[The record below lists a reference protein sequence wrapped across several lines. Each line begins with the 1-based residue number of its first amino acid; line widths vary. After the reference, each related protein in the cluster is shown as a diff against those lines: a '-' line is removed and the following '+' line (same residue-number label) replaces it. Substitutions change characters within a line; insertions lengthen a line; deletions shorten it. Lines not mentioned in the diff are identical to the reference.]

1 MQSGSQFSYEDRYGV
16 RPAKRWVLPATVIAA
31 VGISWLVWVG
41 LHHSNPDI
49 RSSVISFTATTDRE
63 MSIRYEVVRKD
74 KDQVLT
80 CTLVARDYDK
90 TVVGQ
95 IEDEIGPGLAV
106 VQKNTQIPTRSQGVN
121 ADVVACRIK

>member
-41 LHHSNPDI
+41 LHHSNPGI
-49 RSSVISFTATTDRE
+49 RVSVISFTATTDRD

-106 VQKNTQIPTRSQGVN
+106 VQKNTEIPTRSQGVN

>member
-1 MQSGSQFSYEDRYGV
+1 MQSGPEFSYEDRYGV
-16 RPAKRWVLPATVIAA
+16 HPTKGWVAPAIVIA
-31 VGISWLVWVG
+31 VIGMSWLVWVG
-41 LHHSNPDI
+41 LHHSNPNI
-49 RSSVISFTATTDRE
+49 RASVISFTATTDRE

-74 KDQVLT
+74 KNQVLT

-95 IEDEIGPGLAV
+95 IEDEIGPGRTV
-106 VQKNTQIPTRSQGVN
+106 VQKNTEIPTRSQGVN

>member
-16 RPAKRWVLPATVIAA
+16 RPTKGWVAPAIFIAVI
-31 VGISWLVWVG
+31 GISWLVWVG

-49 RSSVISFTATTDRE
+49 RSSVISFTPTTDRA

-106 VQKNTQIPTRSQGVN
+106 VQKNTEIPTRSQGVN

>member
-16 RPAKRWVLPATVIAA
+16 RPTKRWVLPATVIA
-31 VGISWLVWVG
+31 VIGMSWLVWVG

-106 VQKNTQIPTRSQGVN
+106 VQKNTEIPTRSQGVN

>member
-16 RPAKRWVLPATVIAA
+16 RPAKRWVLPATVIASI
-31 VGISWLVWVG
+31 GISWLVWVG

-90 TVVGQ
+90 SVVGQ

-106 VQKNTQIPTRSQGVN
+106 VQKNTEIPTRSQGVN

>member
-16 RPAKRWVLPATVIAA
+16 RPTKGWVLPATVIAA
-31 VGISWLVWVG
+31 IGISWLVWVG
-41 LHHSNPDI
+41 LHHSNPGI
-49 RSSVISFTATTDRE
+49 RVSVISFTATNDRE
-63 MSIRYEVVRKD
+63 MSIRYEVVRKN

-95 IEDEIGPGLAV
+95 IEEEIGPGLAV

>member
-16 RPAKRWVLPATVIAA
+16 RPAKRWVLPATVFAA
-31 VGISWLVWVG
+31 IGISWLVWVG
-41 LHHSNPDI
+41 LHHSNPDS

-106 VQKNTQIPTRSQGVN
+106 VQKNTEIPTRSQGVN

>member
-1 MQSGSQFSYEDRYGV
+1 MQSGPGFSYEDRYGV
-16 RPAKRWVLPATVIAA
+16 RPTKGWVLPATVIAA
-31 VGISWLVWVG
+31 IGISWLVWVA

-49 RSSVISFTATTDRE
+49 RASVISFTATTDRE

-74 KDQVLT
+74 KDQALT

-106 VQKNTQIPTRSQGVN
+106 VQKNTDIPTRSQGVN

>member
-1 MQSGSQFSYEDRYGV
+1 MQSGSEFSYEDRYGV
-16 RPAKRWVLPATVIAA
+16 RQAKGWVVPAVVIA
-31 VGISWLVWVG
+31 VIGISWLAWVG
-41 LHHSNPDI
+41 LHHSNPGI
-49 RSSVISFTATTDRE
+49 RFSVISFTATTDRE

-106 VQKNTQIPTRSQGVN
+106 VQKNTDIPTRSQGVN

>member
-31 VGISWLVWVG
+31 TGISWLVWVG

-74 KDQVLT
+74 EDQVLT

-106 VQKNTQIPTRSQGVN
+106 VQKNTEIPTRSQGVN

>member
-1 MQSGSQFSYEDRYGV
+1 MQSDSHFSYEDRYGIGPRKGWV
-16 RPAKRWVLPATVIAA
+16 VPALVIASI
-31 VGISWLVWVG
+31 GLSWLVWAG
-41 LHHSNPDI
+41 LHHSNPSI
-49 RSSVISFTATTDRE
+49 RASVISFTATTDRA

-74 KDQVLT
+74 KNQGIT

-95 IEDEIGPGLAV
+95 IDDEIGPGLAV
-106 VQKNTQIPTRSQGVN
+106 VQKTSDIPTRSQGVN

>member
-16 RPAKRWVLPATVIAA
+16 RPAKRWVLPATVIASI
-31 VGISWLVWVG
+31 GISWLVWVG
-41 LHHSNPDI
+41 LHHSNPEI

-106 VQKNTQIPTRSQGVN
+106 VQKNTEIPTRSQGVN

>member
-16 RPAKRWVLPATVIAA
+16 RPTKGWVAPAIFIAVI
-31 VGISWLVWVG
+31 GISWLVWVG
-41 LHHSNPDI
+41 LHYSNPDI
-49 RSSVISFTATTDRE
+49 RSSVISFTATTDRA

-106 VQKNTQIPTRSQGVN
+106 VQKNTEIPTRSQGVN

>member
-16 RPAKRWVLPATVIAA
+16 RPTKRWVLPATVIAA
-31 VGISWLVWVG
+31 IGISWLVWVG

-49 RSSVISFTATTDRE
+49 RSSVISFTATTERE

-74 KDQVLT
+74 KDQVLK

>member
-1 MQSGSQFSYEDRYGV
+1 MQSGSEFSYEDRYGV
-16 RPAKRWVLPATVIAA
+16 RPTKGWVAPAIVIA
-31 VGISWLVWVG
+31 VIGMSWLVWVG
-41 LHHSNPDI
+41 LHHSNPNI
-49 RSSVISFTATTDRE
+49 RASVISFTATTDRE

-106 VQKNTQIPTRSQGVN
+106 VQKSTQIPTRSQGVN

>member
-31 VGISWLVWVG
+31 IGISWLVWVG

-63 MSIRYEVVRKD
+63 MTIRYEVVRKD

-106 VQKNTQIPTRSQGVN
+106 VQKNTEIPTRSQGVN

>member
-16 RPAKRWVLPATVIAA
+16 RPTKRWVLPATVIA
-31 VGISWLVWVG
+31 VIGMSGLVWLG

-74 KDQVLT
+74 KDQVIT

-95 IEDEIGPGLAV
+95 IEEEIGPGLAV
-106 VQKNTQIPTRSQGVN
+106 VQKNTEIPTRSQGVN

>member
-1 MQSGSQFSYEDRYGV
+1 MQSDPEFSYEDRYGV
-16 RPAKRWVLPATVIAA
+16 RPTKGWVAPAVVIA
-31 VGISWLVWVG
+31 VIGISWLIWAG
-41 LHHSNPDI
+41 LHHSNPNI
-49 RSSVISFTATTDRE
+49 RASVISFTATTDRA

-74 KDQVLT
+74 KGQVIT

-90 TVVGQ
+90 NVVGQ

-106 VQKNTQIPTRSQGVN
+106 VQKNTDIPTRSQGVN

>member
-1 MQSGSQFSYEDRYGV
+1 MQSGPEFSYEDRYGV
-16 RPAKRWVLPATVIAA
+16 RPTKGWVTPAVVIA
-31 VGISWLVWVG
+31 VIGISWLIWAG
-41 LHHSNPDI
+41 LHHSNPNI
-49 RSSVISFTATTDRE
+49 RASVISFTATTDRA

-74 KDQVLT
+74 KGQVIT

-90 TVVGQ
+90 NVVGQ

-106 VQKNTQIPTRSQGVN
+106 VEKNTDIPTRSQGVN

>member
-1 MQSGSQFSYEDRYGV
+1 M
-16 RPAKRWVLPATVIAA
+16 RPAKGWVIPALVIA
-31 VGISWLVWVG
+31 VIGISWLVWVG
-41 LHHSNPDI
+41 LHHSNPSI
-49 RSSVISFTATTDRE
+49 RFSVISFTATTDRE
-63 MSIRYEVVRKD
+63 MSIRYEVVRED

-95 IEDEIGPGLAV
+95 IEDEIEPGLAV
-106 VQKNTQIPTRSQGVN
+106 VEKNTDIPTRSQGVN

>member
-106 VQKNTQIPTRSQGVN
+106 VQKNTEIPTRSQGVN

>member
-41 LHHSNPDI
+41 LHHSNPSI
-49 RSSVISFTATTDRE
+49 RFSVISFTATTDRE
-63 MSIRYEVVRKD
+63 MSIRYEVVRED

-106 VQKNTQIPTRSQGVN
+106 VEKNTDIPTRSQGVN

>member
-16 RPAKRWVLPATVIAA
+16 RPAKRWVLPATVIASI
-31 VGISWLVWVG
+31 GISWLVWVG

-106 VQKNTQIPTRSQGVN
+106 VQKNTEIPTRSQGVN
-121 ADVVACRIK
+121 ADVVACSIK

>member
-16 RPAKRWVLPATVIAA
+16 RPTKRWVLPATVIA
-31 VGISWLVWVG
+31 VIGMSWLVWVG

-74 KDQVLT
+74 KDQVIT

-95 IEDEIGPGLAV
+95 IEEEIGPGLAV
-106 VQKNTQIPTRSQGVN
+106 VQKNTEIPTRSQGVN

>member
-1 MQSGSQFSYEDRYGV
+1 MQSGSEFSYEDRYGV
-16 RPAKRWVLPATVIAA
+16 RPTKGWVAPAVVIAA
-31 VGISWLVWVG
+31 IGISWLIWAG
-41 LHHSNPDI
+41 LHHSNPNI
-49 RSSVISFTATTDRE
+49 RASVISFTATTDRA

-74 KDQVLT
+74 IGQVIT

-90 TVVGQ
+90 NVVGQ

-106 VQKNTQIPTRSQGVN
+106 VQKNTDIPTRSQGVN

>member
-16 RPAKRWVLPATVIAA
+16 RPTKGWVLPATVIAA
-31 VGISWLVWVG
+31 IGMSWLVWVG

-49 RSSVISFTATTDRE
+49 RSSVISFTATTDRA

-74 KDQVLT
+74 KDQVIT

-95 IEDEIGPGLAV
+95 IEEEIGPGLAV
-106 VQKNTQIPTRSQGVN
+106 VQKNTEIPTRSQGVN

>member
-1 MQSGSQFSYEDRYGV
+1 MQSGPEFSYEDRYGV
-16 RPAKRWVLPATVIAA
+16 RPTKGWVAPAIVIA
-31 VGISWLVWVG
+31 VIGMSWLVWVG
-41 LHHSNPDI
+41 LHHSNPNI
-49 RSSVISFTATTDRE
+49 RASVISFTATTDRE

-74 KDQVLT
+74 KNQVLT

-95 IEDEIGPGLAV
+95 IEDEIGPGSTV
-106 VQKNTQIPTRSQGVN
+106 VQKNTDIPTRSQGVN

>member
-16 RPAKRWVLPATVIAA
+16 RPAKRWVLPATVIASI
-31 VGISWLVWVG
+31 GISWLVWVG
-41 LHHSNPDI
+41 LHHSNPEI

-95 IEDEIGPGLAV
+95 IEDEIGPGLTV
-106 VQKNTQIPTRSQGVN
+106 VQKNTEIPTRSQGVN

>member
-31 VGISWLVWVG
+31 IGISWLVWVG

-95 IEDEIGPGLAV
+95 IEDEIGPGRTV
-106 VQKNTQIPTRSQGVN
+106 VQKNTEIPTRSQGVN

>member
-31 VGISWLVWVG
+31 IGISWLVWVG

-80 CTLVARDYDK
+80 CTLIARDYDK

-106 VQKNTQIPTRSQGVN
+106 VQKNTEIPTRSQGVN

>member
-31 VGISWLVWVG
+31 IGISWLVWAG

-106 VQKNTQIPTRSQGVN
+106 VQKNTEIPTRSQGVN

>member
-31 VGISWLVWVG
+31 IGISWLVWVG

-90 TVVGQ
+90 NVVGQ

-106 VQKNTQIPTRSQGVN
+106 VQKNTEIPTRSQGVN

>member
-41 LHHSNPDI
+41 LHHSNPEI

>member
-16 RPAKRWVLPATVIAA
+16 RPAKGWVIPALVIA
-31 VGISWLVWVG
+31 VIGISWLVWVG
-41 LHHSNPDI
+41 LHHSNPSI
-49 RSSVISFTATTDRE
+49 RFSVISFTSTTDRE
-63 MSIRYEVVRKD
+63 MSIRYEVVRED

-106 VQKNTQIPTRSQGVN
+106 VEKNTDIPTRSQGVN

>member
-16 RPAKRWVLPATVIAA
+16 RPAKRWVLPATVIASI
-31 VGISWLVWVG
+31 GISWLVWVG

-106 VQKNTQIPTRSQGVN
+106 VQKNSEIPTRSQGVN